1 VSTAGS
7 SADGARRAAVI
18 VNPTKFDDVDRVR
31 RRVTEL
37 CHRHGWA
44 DPLWLETT
52 AEDTGVGQ
60 TREALA
66 AGVDLVCPL
75 GGDGTVRTV
84 GAELVGQDV
93 PLGLLPGGTG
103 NLLAR
108 NLELPFDSLEDCLTV
123 ALTGQDTW
131 IDTCRLDLVRPTSA
145 QLRARF
151 ADENDPAE
159 NVDMDDAVD
168 DRSSEEVREEHIF
181 LVMAGLGFDA
191 EVMAGAPEKLKA
203 RVGWLAYLVA
213 GLRHL
218 KGPQFTVAVKVDDTE
233 TFTRRVRSVMIG
245 NVGKLQ
251 GGMELL
257 PDALADDGSVDAVL
271 LSPEG
276 VVGWAATLG
285 QLVTRHRIGHS
296 RVDHVQGQEVR
307 VVSDKP
313 VEIEIDGDTLGSAIA
328 MRVLVQPGSLRVRIP
343 QGSRRE
349 VRRSIDALSDDQHRP
364 LEHAGGQPHHD
375 DRIAHDD

>member
-1 VSTAGS
+1 MTDEHAGTP
-7 SADGARRAAVI
+7 RRAAVI
-18 VNPTKFDDVDRVR
+18 VNPTKFEDVDRVR
-31 RRVTEL
+31 RRVTDI

-66 AGVDLVCPL
+66 AGVDLICPF

-84 GAELVGQDV
+84 GAELAGHDV
-93 PLGLLPGGTG
+93 PMGLLPAGTG

-108 NLELPFDSLEDCLTV
+108 NLELPHDSLEQCLTI
-123 ALTGQDTW
+123 ALTGQDAW

-145 QLRARF
+145 QLQARY
-151 ADENDPAE
+151 ADEDDPAE
-159 NVDMDDAVD
+159 NVDMEDAVD
-168 DRSSEEVREEHIF
+168 DRSSEEVREEHTF

-203 RVGWLAYLVA
+203 KVGWLAYLVA

-218 KGPQFTVAVKVDDTE
+218 KGPQFTVAVKVDGTE

-313 VEIEIDGDTLGSAIA
+313 VELEIDGDILGSAIA
-328 MRVLVQPGSLRVRIP
+328 MRVVVQPGSLLVRIP
-343 QGSRRE
+343 SRGRRGGRE
-349 VRRSIDALSDDQHRP
+349 HIDALSDAEHRP
-364 LEHAGGQPHHD
+364 LPHGRQHPHHD
-375 DRIAHDD
+375 DRLTHSG

>member
-1 VSTAGS
+1 M
-7 SADGARRAAVI
+7 SAAPEQGTRRAAII
-18 VNPTKFDDVDRVR
+18 VNPTKFDDVDKVR
-31 RRVTEL
+31 RHVTDL

-60 TREALA
+60 THEALA

-84 GAELVGQDV
+84 GAEMVGSEV
-93 PLGLLPGGTG
+93 PMGLLPGGTG

-108 NLELPFDSLEDCLTV
+108 NLELPFHSLDQCLTI
-123 ALTGQDTW
+123 ALTGQDLW
-131 IDTCRLDLVRPTSA
+131 IDTCRLDLVRPTTA
-145 QLRARF
+145 ELQARLD
-151 ADENDPAE
+151 DEDDPSE
-159 NVDMDDAVD
+159 NVDLDDAVD
-168 DRSSEEVREEHIF
+168 DRFSDAARETHTF

-191 EVMAGAPEKLKA
+191 EVMAGAPEGLKA
-203 RVGWLAYLVA
+203 KVGWLAYLVA

-218 KGPQFTVAVKVDDTE
+218 KGPQFTVAVKVDGGR
-233 TFTRRVRSVMIG
+233 TFTRRVRSVMVG

-276 VVGWAATLG
+276 IVGWAATFG

-296 RVDHVQGQEVR
+296 RVDHLQGREVR

-313 VEIEIDGDTLGSAIA
+313 VELEIDGDTLGSATAI
-328 MRVLVQPGSLRVRIP
+328 RVLVQPGSLLVRVP
-343 QGSRRE
+343 AGRRAE
-349 VRRSIDALSDDQHRP
+349 VRRSIDALSDPTED
-364 LEHAGGQPHHD
+364 AGGGAQPHHD
-375 DRIAHDD
+375 DRLVHEG